1 MMRGKAA
8 NAKAEEGQRTRQQL
22 LDVAEALF
30 AEHGVAAVS
39 LRSVT
44 TAAGLATGA
53 VHYHFGAKDELLAA
67 VVARRGAGVL
77 ERMDQL
83 IGAVES
89 ARGKPSAR
97 ALIDT
102 MAIPLLEVYER
113 DGAAGLR
120 WLKVIAG
127 LTQMRDPAVLAGTK
141 RLEERLDVQLQR
153 AFPAADVVALRRR
166 WRIASVMLVR
176 MLGDIDTP
184 GAQLPGDDERE
195 ASTAFVEA
203 ALEFCAAGLRAAAR

>member
-53 VHYHFGAKDELLAA
+53 VHYHFGAKEELLAA
-67 VVARRGAGVL
+67 VVARRGTGVL

-83 IGAVES
+83 IGAVEAS
-89 ARGKPSAR
+89 RAKPSAR

-102 MAIPLLEVYER
+102 MAIPLLEVFER
-113 DGAAGLR
+113 DGDAGLR

-127 LTQMRDPAVLAGTK
+127 LTQMRDPAVLAGTR
-141 RLEERLDVQLQR
+141 RLEERLDAQLQR
-153 AFPAADVVALRRR
+153 AFPGADLVALRRT

-184 GAQLPGDDERE
+184 GAHLPGDDERQ
-195 ASTAFVEA
+195 ASASFVDA
-203 ALEFCAAGLRAAAR
+203 ALEFCAAGLRAAGR